1 MSSLIY
7 LKDNNCGV
15 SNVLEKEKQYDDIS
29 HIVNKTIEE
38 VLDENPAFVFPK
50 KTFSFIYLLPYHLLD
65 LRRRAFH
72 CLPNC
77 WT

>member
-50 KTFSFIYLLPYHLLD
+50 KNVQFHLFAPVSSS
-65 LRRRAFH
+65 RFTA
-72 CLPNC
+72 
-77 WT
+77 